1 MKTKYKYIL
10 LILLTFALSIF
21 IYYYIEASKEV
32 KTKEDIL
39 VSQNNKENE
48 IISNTAYTIDNP
60 NVILNP
66 YGNAPLSAL
75 IIFKTSDLTPV
86 TITIKGKDGEKN
98 FTQTFNPARTHVL
111 PIYGLYENY
120 NNTIDIK
127 AGDDTKTVNIKTD
140 SLPKS
145 LKNSE
150 TKNNIDTDDL
160 FFTTSNGGYPVAYDT
175 YGNIRWYLNKNYHY
189 DLTRLANG
197 HLIIST
203 DNLVSTK
210 DYTTGLYEIDMLG
223 KIYYEYNLEGG
234 YYGNV
239 FELANGNLLVST
251 NNFEGGTLEDY
262 LVELDR
268 TTGEIIK
275 KFDIYNLVPAGDE
288 TNWFSLNSFVYDSKT
303 NSITLIGSKK
313 DYIINIDYT
322 SGEMNY
328 IIGKNIP
335 KKYTKYALKTDDN
348 VYPIKPESLVLLD
361 NGNIAFL
368 SENKLIEYSIN
379 LDNHTFSLVQNTD
392 IEDNIKN
399 SSLSY
404 SASQDFIL
412 STENKIKIIKD
423 GKTKEVM
430 NTQKDIDTVKLYPL
444 YDTDIYS
451 TEKGERLGSLGETET
466 VKNNTVLFAKSE
478 NIMKKYNIS
487 IYKDASRLALTG
499 TFKKGDDVKIILDNV
514 FDKKTYDVKISSS
527 AYVKDDT
534 HKKNDKI
541 KTTTYINNTN
551 ISGKYYIYLKINDTV
566 YKLYKSVTF

>member
-21 IYYYIEASKEV
+21 IYYYIGASKEI

-39 VSQNNKENE
+39 ITQNNKEKE
-48 IISNTAYTIDNP
+48 IMDNTSYTIDNP
-60 NVILNP
+60 NIILNP

-86 TITIKGKDGEKN
+86 NITIKGKDGEKD
-98 FTQTFNPARTHVL
+98 FIQTFNPARTHIL

-120 NNTIDIK
+120 NNVIDIK
-127 AGDDTKTVNIKTD
+127 AGDDTKTINIKTN
-140 SLPKS
+140 SLPKD

-150 TKNNIDTDDL
+150 VQNNINTNDL
-160 FFTTSNGGYPVAYDT
+160 FFTTSTNGYPVAYDT
-175 YGNIRWYLNKNYHY
+175 YGNIRWYLKSNYHY

-203 DNLVSTK
+203 DNLISAP

-234 YYGNV
+234 YYGDI

-268 TTGEIIK
+268 TTGEIVK
-275 KFDIYNLVPAGDE
+275 KFDIYNLIPFSNK

-379 LDNHTFSLVQNTD
+379 LNNRTFNLIQNVD
-392 IEDNIKN
+392 IKDNIKN

-404 SASQDFIL
+404 NSSYGFIL
-412 STENKIKIIKD
+412 STKNKIKIVQNNETKD
-423 GKTKEVM
+423 IM
-430 NTQKDIDTVKLYPL
+430 QTQNNIDTVKLYSL

-451 TEKGERLGSLGETET
+451 DKKGERLGSLGETET
-466 VKNNTVLFAKSE
+466 VKNSTILFAKSE
-478 NIMKKYNIS
+478 NIIKKYNIKM
-487 IYKDASRLALTG
+487 YKDASRFVLTG

-514 FDKKTYDVKISSS
+514 FDKKTYDVKISSE
-527 AYVKDDT
+527 AYIKDDT

-551 ISGKYYIYLKINDTV
+551 INGKYYIYLKINGTV